1 MSEELLVSRKLFTD
15 NSKTEIIS
23 LEELKRTI
31 NAEDIGGL
39 SRTRPVTHFSFID
52 SLLTEVRTV
61 NASAEVQNIYIGKSP
76 GTKLIKQVEAQYG
89 EKALD
94 AWLLDRI
101 TGKISLVGI
110 EGADYKPVIAF
121 SYHDKG
127 LEIAYGQDVNDC
139 SNLCIYGSN
148 RMFTYGS
155 GKNVDYDKMLTSFKQ
170 WCTVLPAMAEADAKI
185 INKMREAIVTGPEM
199 VRTIGKMLIIANA
212 ANMGKR
218 VVAPLNVT
226 QVSDITR
233 GLLKKD
239 EHIFADHSATTLWNF
254 YNAMTYVMKPERSDM
269 VTLLEDVNNISNMF
283 VDQFNLN

>member
-1 MSEELLVSRKLFTD
+1 MTEIISRKLFTD
-15 NSKTEIIS
+15 NNKTETIS
-23 LEELKRTI
+23 LSELKRTI

-52 SLLTEVRTV
+52 TLL
-61 NASAEVQNIYIGKSP
+61 AEVQTVNPTAEVNNIYIGKSP
-76 GTKLIKQVEAQYG
+76 GTKLIKQVEAQFG

-101 TGKISLVGI
+101 TGKITLLDKNDM
-110 EGADYKPVIAF
+110 DYHPVIAF

-127 LEIAYGQDVNDC
+127 LEIAYGQNVNDC
-139 SNLCIYGSN
+139 ANLCIFGSN

-155 GKNVDYDKMLTSFKQ
+155 GKNVDYDKMVTSFKQ
-170 WCTVLPAMAEADAKI
+170 WCTILPAMAEEDARI
-185 INKMREAIVTGPEM
+185 INKMREITVTGPDM
-199 VRTIGKMLIIANA
+199 VKTIGKLLIIANA

-226 QVSDITR
+226 QVSDVTR

-239 EHIFADHSATTLWNF
+239 EQMFADHSSCSLWDF
-254 YNAMTYVMKPERSDM
+254 YNAMTYVIKPERSDM

-283 VDQFNLN
+283 VEQFNLN